1 MKWNKQTVNKQS
13 KKWPKKEKI
22 KATTLNPE
30 SSLVTTVLLEFYF
43 LQHPPKCS
51 DEVKSEKLTDKQT
64 HIKRCCSEF
73 GKPSLVLG
81 HFPKGKKQQLR
92 GKGKKEQIEG
102 TEKGNLN
109 INIPKKVAKFSD
121 TEKNPNPNIE
131 KPCSAPK
138 NSVSLSNKASF

>member
-1 MKWNKQTVNKQS
+1 MGIGQLWVQTPALPNGY
-13 KKWPKKEKI
+13 KKELVRLFFSYHAVKNI
-22 KATTLNPE
+22 KGDNRGQ
-30 SSLVTTVLLEFYF
+30 VLTCLA
-43 LQHPPKCS
+43 PN
-51 DEVKSEKLTDKQT
+51 KLT